1 MVRKRE
7 FRGRKGVNITMEP
20 CLKYIIYTYKIV
32 KEIVKVKL
40 TRPINTSKFTS
51 TEQKKKI
58 TRAIQLVVF
67 SYAVYLS
74 DGNFGFLWGG
84 GL

>member
-51 TEQKKKI
+51 TEQKKKNYKSYSI
-58 TRAIQLVVF
+58 SGVF
-67 SYAVYLS
+67 ICCL
-74 DGNFGFLWGG
+74 FK
-84 GL
+84 